1 MGAGRTP
8 LGRLALVSSL
18 VAGWSTLAAQLVGGC
33 GSGGDEDR
41 LRSAVIGL
49 DFTPNAVHRADLYG
63 RAQRL

>member
-1 MGAGRTP
+1 
-8 LGRLALVSSL
+8 L
-18 VAGWSTLAAQLVGGC
+18 STLAAALVGDC
-33 GSGGDEDR
+33 GSGGGDEDR